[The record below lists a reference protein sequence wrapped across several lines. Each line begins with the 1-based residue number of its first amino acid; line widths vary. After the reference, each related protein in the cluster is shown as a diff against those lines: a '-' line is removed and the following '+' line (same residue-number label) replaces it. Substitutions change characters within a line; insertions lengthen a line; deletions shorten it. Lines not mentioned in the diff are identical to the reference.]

1 MVNLTDYPNFFGRP
15 TATYD
20 NRQGG
25 RGAIFEPVNH
35 FYAKDDDEFGFF
47 TFKVPVT
54 GVGPNDTSVMEIE
67 AKFASWQPEGCG
79 YSKRHRFFFS
89 ELEH

>member
-1 MVNLTDYPNFFGRP
+1 MIIAKAAEVLF
-15 TATYD
+15 
-20 NRQGG
+20 
-25 RGAIFEPVNH
+25 FEPVNH

-67 AKFASWQPEGCG
+67 AKFASWQPEGVG
-79 YSKRHRFFFS
+79 TAKGIGGFS